1 MYYDLG
7 IGGALGVGEFPLVG
21 IGHIGLSPVFVF
33 ICFFFI

>member
-7 IGGALGVGEFPLVG
+7 IGVALGVGDFLPLG
-21 IGHIGLSPVFVF
+21 IGHIGHSPVFVF